1 MKKTVIVIGGGLGGL
16 FTGAFLSKE
25 GYQVTVLEKNATI
38 GGGLQ
43 CFKRNGTSF
52 ETGMHILGGFQPG
65 GNLNRICAYL
75 GILDKLQMQ
84 FTDAEAMDVI
94 TYGEDGRCYK
104 LPSGKEAF
112 TNYLKEQFP
121 TETEG
126 IQQYMDALYSLCQ
139 KIDLFNLRSGKGHFF
154 AHDDDDEAFM
164 PADKFIAKYVTNS
177 RLRDLLAYM
186 SPMYGGIAGHT
197 PTYIHAM
204 INVLYINGS
213 SQFIGGSQ
221 QLADCLA
228 DIIRENGGQV
238 IAGDA
243 VAHIEVHNRFANRVI
258 TQSKK
263 EYSADWYI
271 SDVHPDTLFSLTGN
285 GAFPKSYVDRVR
297 SIPNSYSAFSV
308 YLKFKSETQ
317 PYVNHPCYYQERY
330 ETVWQLGDYDED
342 NFPQGFMYITPPS
355 HDQGPWAER
364 MIVNCLM
371 PFEPVR
377 KWEHTT
383 VGHRGADYQAWKECL
398 MNKVIN
404 KLDALHPGFRDSIEM
419 AFASSP
425 LTIRDYYGVKDGSL
439 YGHQWDCENM
449 VRSQMPIVTKV
460 RNLLLTG
467 QNVNLH
473 GICGVPL
480 TAIETAETIV
490 GRGMI
495 VEKISKIK

>member
-1 MKKTVIVIGGGLGGL
+1 MKKTVIVIGGGMGGL

-25 GYQVTVLEKNATI
+25 GFKVTILEKNATI

-65 GNLNRICAYL
+65 GTLNRICTYL

-84 FTDAEAMDVI
+84 FTDVDAMDSI
-94 TYGEDGRCYK
+94 IYGEDGRCYT
-104 LPSGKEAF
+104 LPGGKEAF

-121 TETEG
+121 AEADG
-126 IQQYMDALYSLCQ
+126 IQQYMDALYSLCEE
-139 KIDLFNLRSGKGHFF
+139 IDLFNLRNGKGHLF
-154 AHDDDDEAFM
+154 AHNDLFFM
-164 PADKFIAKYVTNS
+164 PTDKFIARYVTNG
-177 RLRDLLAYM
+177 RLRELLAYM
-186 SPMYGGIAGHT
+186 SPMYGGVAGHT
-197 PTYIHAM
+197 PVYIHAM

-228 DIIRENGGQV
+228 DIIVSNGGQV
-238 IAGDA
+238 ISGDA
-243 VAHIEVHNRFANRVI
+243 VSHIEVCDRIVNRVI
-258 TQSKK
+258 TQSEK
-263 EYSADWYI
+263 EYRADWYI
-271 SDVHPDTLFSLTGN
+271 SDVHPDTLFSLTSD
-285 GAFPKSYVDRVR
+285 GAFPKSYVNRVR
-297 SIPNSYSAFSV
+297 SIPNTYSAFSV
-308 YLKFKSETQ
+308 YLKFKPETQ
-317 PYVNHPCYYQERY
+317 PYVNHPCYYQANY
-330 ETVWQLGDYDED
+330 ETVWQLGNYDEA

-355 HDQGPWAER
+355 HNQGPWAER
-364 MIVNCLM
+364 MIVNCVM
-371 PFEPVR
+371 PFDPVR

-383 VGHRGADYQAWKECL
+383 VGHRGADYKSWKERL
-398 MNKVIN
+398 MNKVIDILN
-404 KLDALHPGFRDSIEM
+404 TLHPGFRDSIEM
-419 AFASSP
+419 VFASSP

-449 VRSQMPIVTKV
+449 IQSQMPIVTKV

-490 GRGMI
+490 GYGTI

>member
-25 GYQVTVLEKNATI
+25 GFKVTVLEKNATI

-65 GNLNRICAYL
+65 GNLNRICTYL

-84 FTDAEAMDVI
+84 FTDVNAMDSI
-94 TYGEDGRCYK
+94 IYGEDGCCYT
-104 LPSGKEAF
+104 LPRGKEAF

-121 TETEG
+121 AEATG
-126 IQQYMDALYSLCQ
+126 IQRYMDDLYALCQ
-139 KIDLFNLRSGKGHFF
+139 EIDLFNLRSGKGHLLG
-154 AHDDDDEAFM
+154 HDDSFFM
-164 PADKFIAKYVTNS
+164 PADKFIAQYVADS

-186 SPMYGGIAGHT
+186 SPMYGGVAGHT
-197 PTYIHAM
+197 PVFIHAM

-213 SQFIGGSQ
+213 SQFVGGSQ

-228 DIIRENGGQV
+228 GIIVENEGQ
-238 IAGDA
+238 IFAGDA
-243 VAHIEVHNRFANRVI
+243 VAHIEVCNRVVNRVI

-271 SDVHPDTLFSLTGN
+271 SDVHPDMLFSLTGD
-285 GAFPKSYVDRVR
+285 GAFPKSYVNRVR
-297 SIPNSYSAFSV
+297 SIPNTYSAFSV
-308 YLKFKSETQ
+308 YLKFKPKTQ
-317 PYVNHPCYYQERY
+317 PYVNHPRYYQARY
-330 ETVWQLGDYDED
+330 EMVWQLGNYDED

-355 HDQGPWAER
+355 HNQGSWAER

-377 KWEHTT
+377 QWEHTT
-383 VGHRGADYQAWKECL
+383 VGHRGTGYQVWKERL
-398 MNKVIN
+398 MNKVID
-404 KLDALHPGFRDSIEM
+404 KLDLLHPGFKDSIEM
-419 AFASSP
+419 ALASSP

-439 YGHQWDCENM
+439 YGHQCDCENM
-449 VRSQMPIVTKV
+449 VLSQMPIVTKV
-460 RNLLLTG
+460 QNLLLTG

-490 GRGMI
+490 GRGVI
-495 VEKISKIK
+495 LEKISKIK